1 MADDAIRPLL
11 ADLPTLDVLRKPPGT
26 VAISRAAIIEQIEDS
41 DHELDEISAWVT
53 AHGGR
58 LVKPPPV
65 QHQMNRGGRRQSR
78 TEPADAYFVVPESA
92 LADARGQ
99 N

>member
-1 MADDAIRPLL
+1 MPDDAIRPLL

-26 VAISRAAIIEQIEDS
+26 VAISRMAVVEFIEDS
-41 DHELDEISAWVT
+41 DHELEEVSAWVT

-65 QHQMNRGGRRQSR
+65 QSQTNRAGRRQSQ
-78 TEPADAYFVVPESA
+78 TEPADAYYVVPVDA
-92 LADARGQ
+92 LSGGGG
-99 N
+99 

>member
-1 MADDAIRPLL
+1 MPDDAIRPLL

-26 VAISRAAIIEQIEDS
+26 VAISRSAVVELLEDS
-41 DHELDEISAWVT
+41 DHELDDVSAWVT

-65 QHQMNRGGRRQSR
+65 QFQTNRAGRRQSQ
-78 TEPADAYFVVPESA
+78 TEPADAYYVVPANA
-92 LADARGQ
+92 LSGAG
-99 N
+99 

>member
-1 MADDAIRPLL
+1 MPDDAIRPLL
-11 ADLPTLDVLRKPPGT
+11 ADLPTLDVLRKPPGM
-26 VAISRAAIIEQIEDS
+26 VAISRMAVVELIEDS

-65 QHQMNRGGRRQSR
+65 QSQTNRAGRRQSR
-78 TEPADAYFVVPESA
+78 TEPADPYYVVPVDA
-92 LADARGQ
+92 LSGAGG
-99 N
+99 

>member
-1 MADDAIRPLL
+1 MPDDAIRPLL

-26 VAISRAAIIEQIEDS
+26 VAISRAAVVELLEDS
-41 DHELDEISAWVT
+41 GHELGEVSAWVT

-65 QHQMNRGGRRQSR
+65 QHHMNRGGRRQSR
-78 TEPADAYFVVPESA
+78 TEPADAYYVVPADA
-92 LADARGQ
+92 LAGAGD
-99 N
+99 

>member
-1 MADDAIRPLL
+1 MPADAIRPLL

-26 VAISRAAIIEQIEDS
+26 VAISRAAILEHIEDS
-41 DHELDEISAWVT
+41 DHELDEVSAWVT

-65 QHQMNRGGRRQSR
+65 QSQTNRGGRRQSR
-78 TEPADAYFVVPESA
+78 TEPADAYYVVPASA
-92 LADARGQ
+92 LSGGGD
-99 N
+99 